1 MGATVLSACGEASK
15 TSTTLSPAQYETG
28 QHMVGYTRSL
38 RGIMAPFTH
47 PPAEPTNYA
56 AAARQLQTAIGSL
69 SALSPPPQLLAAHEH
84 ILQGLRGQLATSHQ
98 LEAAARSHNAVAI
111 SNLVAKYQP
120 DAETIRSGLGETNQ
134 VLARCE
140 SDRYTC

>member
-1 MGATVLSACGEASK
+1 MAATAQLACGEASK
-15 TSTTLSPAQYETG
+15 TSTTLSPVQYETAR
-28 QHMVGYTRSL
+28 HIVGYTRSL

-56 AAARQLQTAIGSL
+56 AASGELQTAISSL
-69 SALSPPPQLLAAHEH
+69 SALSPPPQLRAAHEQ
-84 ILQGLRGQLATSHQ
+84 ILHGLRGQLATSHQ
-98 LEAAARSHNAVAI
+98 LEAAARSHDTVAI
-111 SNLVAKYQP
+111 SNLVAKYGP
-120 DAETIRSGLGETNQ
+120 DAETIRGGIGETNQ